1 MNIGRLVG
9 SLAGSF
15 GGAALGGAV
24 GGRTGRLVGSL
35 VGSMAGSRGIG
46 KSAGGIGDALGG
58 LKDKLDGGDEPEE
71 IDIPEEDAA
80 VLIRAMAN
88 AAKADGEVD
97 QKEIDEII
105 GRAGEI
111 DAESEAFIRSE
122 LALPLKLDEFIDSV
136 PGGMEA
142 EVYTMSLLPIDIDT
156 AAEVEYLADLRLG
169 LGLSDEQ
176 ATEIHE
182 ALGVPLSL

>member
-24 GGRTGRLVGSL
+24 GGRTGRIVGSL
-35 VGSMAGSRGIG
+35 VGSMVGSRG
-46 KSAGGIGDALGG
+46 ARGGIGDALGG
-58 LKDKLDGGDEPEE
+58 IKDKIDGDDEIEDVE
-71 IDIPEEDAA
+71 LPEEDAM
-80 VLIRAMAN
+80 VLIQAMTN
-88 AAKADGEVD
+88 AAKADGE
-97 QKEIDEII
+97 ID
-105 GRAGEI
+105 AAEI
-111 DAESEAFIRSE
+111 DAIISRAGDIDAEGEAFVRAQ
-122 LALPLKLDEFIDSV
+122 LALPLDLDAFIDSV

-142 EVYTMSLLPIDIDT
+142 EVYTLSLLPIEVDT
-156 AAEVEYLADLRLG
+156 AAETDYLADLRVG

-182 ALGVPLSL
+182 ALGVPLEI